1 MADSKRKAA
10 EDGEGPATKRQRQGR
25 FTGKT
30 IVITGAG
37 GNFGRAGSEYFAAE
51 GANVV
56 AVDLA
61 EAALAETQKV
71 VKEAGGSI
79 ITVTCDVTKESD
91 VERIVSQAKASYGS
105 IDLCWNNAGW
115 VWFGLVWVDCQACH
129 ADSLIFRFA
138 SRPSHDMT
146 PFAPSCYTPPDIR
159 AKSSQRSNIV
169 STISAASWTSTW
181 SACSRCLRPWAPP

>member
-1 MADSKRKAA
+1 MADTSSKRKAA
-10 EDGEGPATKRQRQGR
+10 EDGEGPATKRERQGR

-56 AVDLA
+56 AVDLV

-71 VKEAGGSI
+71 VTEAGGSI

-115 VWFGLVWVDCQACH
+115 VWFGWLARR
-129 ADSLIFRFA
+129 ATPILSLRFA
-138 SRPSHDMT
+138 PLT
-146 PFAPSCYTPPDIR
+146 PLLPLPCLVTHR
-159 AKSSQRSNIV
+159 Q
-169 STISAASWTSTW
+169 ISGRNQANA
-181 SACSRCLRPWAPP
+181 RI